1 MPAGVCQ
8 RAVLMQDHGWIGREV
23 ETQGE
28 GGGPN
33 GQRCQWD
40 QRITRWRIQEE
51 SDGDAEAGGQPS
63 GTPGTETLEV
73 VLYK

>member
-8 RAVLMQDHGWIGREV
+8 RAVLMQDHGWIGREWRRKARV
-23 ETQGE
+23 V
-28 GGGPN
+28 GPTA
-33 GQRCQWD
+33 QRCQWD